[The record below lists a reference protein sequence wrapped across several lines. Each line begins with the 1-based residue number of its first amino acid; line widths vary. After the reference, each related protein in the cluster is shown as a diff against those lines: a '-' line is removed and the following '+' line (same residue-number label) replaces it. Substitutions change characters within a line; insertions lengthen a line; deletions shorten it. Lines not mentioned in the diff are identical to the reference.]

1 MKLFLH
7 YLRSKALKI
16 GAFLL
21 FALLF
26 LVSFRLYHLPLA
38 AVWYPSALCA
48 ALGLVILLLD
58 FRRVRQRHLE
68 LQQILKSLPTLPQT
82 LPQPQAVLEEDYRA
96 LTRALL
102 AQQRTLETQL
112 NSRYQDMLD
121 YYTLWAHQIKTP
133 IASMRLSLQQEDT
146 PKARQLLQELSRAE
160 QYVGMVMVYLR
171 LTDGGSDF
179 VLRTCDLDAI
189 VRQAVRR
196 FAGEFITRKLKLC
209 YEPLNAAC
217 VTDEK
222 WLLFVVEQVLSNA
235 LKYTREGSITI
246 TMEHPKTLVIR
257 DTGIGIAPEDLPRI
271 FEKGYTGYN
280 GRGDQKASGLGLY
293 LCRTIC
299 RKKQCSSCGTL
310 MPFCRKATAACPVL
324 PCRRQTAEW
333 VCAGRVP
340 FSGGCWEQTACRK
353 QKPSGW
359 KSSPAC
365 WRRRAAGQFFG
376 TTPAASRRCG
386 ESCRWAIRRKCGCGG
401 WHRHWDAW
409 HSADS
414 TTIPACGSGATTP
427 RHSCI

>member
-1 MKLFLH
+1 
-7 YLRSKALKI
+7 
-16 GAFLL
+16 
-21 FALLF
+21 
-26 LVSFRLYHLPLA
+26 
-38 AVWYPSALCA
+38 
-48 ALGLVILLLD
+48 
-58 FRRVRQRHLE
+58 
-68 LQQILKSLPTLPQT
+68 
-82 LPQPQAVLEEDYRA
+82 
-96 LTRALL
+96 
-102 AQQRTLETQL
+102 
-112 NSRYQDMLD
+112 MLD

-146 PKARQLLQELSRAE
+146 PKARQLMQELSRAE

-299 RKKQCSSCGTL
+299 RKLGHSI
-310 MPFCRKATAACPVL
+310 
-324 PCRRQTAEW
+324 TAES
-333 VCAGRVP
+333 AP
-340 FSGGCWEQTACRK
+340 DE
-353 QKPSGW
+353 
-359 KSSPAC
+359 
-365 WRRRAAGQFFG
+365 G
-376 TTPAASRRCG
+376 T
-386 ESCRWAIRRKCGCGG
+386 AIRIGLSQRQV
-401 WHRHWDAW
+401 RE
-409 HSADS
+409 
-414 TTIPACGSGATTP
+414 
-427 RHSCI
+427 

>member
-1 MKLFLH
+1 MKLFLR

-133 IASMRLSLQQEDT
+133 IAAMRL
-146 PKARQLLQELSRAE
+146 LLQDADTDEQRALLEQLQSVE
-160 QYVGMVMVYLR
+160 QYGEMVLGYLR
-171 LTDGGSDF
+171 LESPSSDY
-179 VLRTCDLDAI
+179 VIRNYALDDI
-189 VRQAVRR
+189 VRQAVRK
-196 FAGEFITRKLKLC
+196 FASQFIRRKLRLE
-209 YEPLNAAC
+209 YTPLN
-217 VTDEK
+217 VSVITDEK

-271 FEKGYTGYN
+271 FEKGYTGSN
-280 GRGDQKASGLGLY
+280 GRTDKRATGIGLY
-293 LCRTIC
+293 LCRRILAKLGHSITIV
-299 RKKQCSSCGTL
+299 STPG
-310 MPFCRKATAACPVL
+310 
-324 PCRRQTAEW
+324 E
-333 VCAGRVP
+333 
-340 FSGGCWEQTACRK
+340 
-353 QKPSGW
+353 
-359 KSSPAC
+359 
-365 WRRRAAGQFFG
+365 G
-376 TTPAASRRCG
+376 TTVRIG
-386 ESCRWAIRRKCGCGG
+386 LEQ
-401 WHRHWDAW
+401 DALEVE
-409 HSADS
+409 
-414 TTIPACGSGATTP
+414 
-427 RHSCI
+427 

>member
-1 MKLFLH
+1 MKLFFA
-7 YLRSKALKI
+7 YLRQRWKVLL
-16 GAFLL
+16 GAVLFYAL
-21 FALLF
+21 FA
-26 LVSFRLYHLPLA
+26 VSFALYGLPLA
-38 AVWYPSALCA
+38 AVWYPAALTAVLGLIFFLCDFGRIRRTHAELSALSNVSAEQIGPLPETSRILDGDYQAIIRSLQVQARQLASSA
-48 ALGLVILLLD
+48 AA
-58 FRRVRQRHLE
+58 RERE
-68 LQQILKSLPTLPQT
+68 AS
-82 LPQPQAVLEEDYRA
+82 
-96 LTRALL
+96 
-102 AQQRTLETQL
+102 
-112 NSRYQDMLD
+112 D
-121 YYTLWAHQIKTP
+121 YYTVWAHQIKTP

-179 VLRTCDLDAI
+179 VLRTYDLDAI

-299 RKKQCSSCGTL
+299 RKLGHSI
-310 MPFCRKATAACPVL
+310 
-324 PCRRQTAEW
+324 TAES
-333 VCAGRVP
+333 AP
-340 FSGGCWEQTACRK
+340 DE
-353 QKPSGW
+353 
-359 KSSPAC
+359 
-365 WRRRAAGQFFG
+365 G
-376 TTPAASRRCG
+376 T
-386 ESCRWAIRRKCGCGG
+386 AIRIGLSQRQV
-401 WHRHWDAW
+401 RE
-409 HSADS
+409 
-414 TTIPACGSGATTP
+414 
-427 RHSCI
+427 

>member
-1 MKLFLH
+1 MRLFLQ
-7 YLRSKALKI
+7 YLRGKTGKI
-16 GAFLL
+16 AAFFL
-21 FALLF
+21 FAVIF
-26 LVSFRLYHLPLA
+26 IVSFALYHLPLA
-38 AVWYPSALCA
+38 AVWYPSALCVI
-48 ALGLVILLLD
+48 LGLAVLLLD
-58 FRRVRQRHLE
+58 FRRVKARHETLR
-68 LQQILKSLPTLPQT
+68 LILCQLPTLPET
-82 LPQPQAVLEEDYRA
+82 LPAAHTVPEEDYRA
-96 LTRALL
+96 LVQALC
-102 AQQRTLETQL
+102 AQQQALETRMNAQ
-112 NSRYQDMLD
+112 YQDMLD

-299 RKKQCSSCGTL
+299 RKLGHSI
-310 MPFCRKATAACPVL
+310 
-324 PCRRQTAEW
+324 TAES
-333 VCAGRVP
+333 AP
-340 FSGGCWEQTACRK
+340 DE
-353 QKPSGW
+353 
-359 KSSPAC
+359 
-365 WRRRAAGQFFG
+365 G
-376 TTPAASRRCG
+376 T
-386 ESCRWAIRRKCGCGG
+386 AIRIGLSQRQV
-401 WHRHWDAW
+401 RE
-409 HSADS
+409 
-414 TTIPACGSGATTP
+414 
-427 RHSCI
+427 

>member
-133 IASMRLSLQQEDT
+133 IAAMRL
-146 PKARQLLQELSRAE
+146 LLQGADTDEQRALLEQVQSVE
-160 QYVGMVMVYLR
+160 QYVEMVLGYLR
-171 LTDGGSDF
+171 LESPSSDY
-179 VLRTCDLDAI
+179 VIRNYMLDDI
-189 VRQAVRR
+189 VRQAVRKY
-196 FAGEFITRKLKLC
+196 ASQFIRRKLRLE
-209 YEPLNAAC
+209 YTPLN
-217 VTDEK
+217 VSVITDEK
-222 WLLFVVEQVLSNA
+222 WLLFVIEQVLSNA
-235 LKYTREGSITI
+235 LKYTRSGSVSITL
-246 TMEHPKTLVIR
+246 EASKTLCIR
-257 DTGIGIAPEDLPRI
+257 DTGIGIAPEDLPRV
-271 FEKGYTGYN
+271 FEKGYTGSN
-280 GRGDQKASGLGLY
+280 GRTDKRATGIGLY
-293 LCRTIC
+293 LCRRILAKLGHSIRIASTP
-299 RKKQCSSCGTL
+299 G
-310 MPFCRKATAACPVL
+310 V
-324 PCRRQTAEW
+324 
-333 VCAGRVP
+333 
-340 FSGGCWEQTACRK
+340 
-353 QKPSGW
+353 
-359 KSSPAC
+359 
-365 WRRRAAGQFFG
+365 G
-376 TTPAASRRCG
+376 TTVRIG
-386 ESCRWAIRRKCGCGG
+386 LEQ
-401 WHRHWDAW
+401 DALEVE
-409 HSADS
+409 
-414 TTIPACGSGATTP
+414 
-427 RHSCI
+427 

>member
-68 LQQILKSLPTLPQT
+68 LQQILKNLPTLPET

-235 LKYTREGSITI
+235 LKYTASGSVTI
-246 TMEHPKTLVIR
+246 AMDGDDLCIR
-257 DTGIGIAPEDLPRI
+257 DTGMGIAPEDLPRI
-271 FEKGYTGYN
+271 FDRGFTGLN
-280 GRGDQKASGLGLY
+280 GRRDTRASGIGLY
-293 LCRTIC
+293 LCRRIC
-299 RKKQCSSCGTL
+299 RSLGHTIRASSVPNQGTEIRIGLGQKKTL
-310 MPFCRKATAACPVL
+310 P
-324 PCRRQTAEW
+324 E
-333 VCAGRVP
+333 
-340 FSGGCWEQTACRK
+340 
-353 QKPSGW
+353 
-359 KSSPAC
+359 
-365 WRRRAAGQFFG
+365 
-376 TTPAASRRCG
+376 
-386 ESCRWAIRRKCGCGG
+386 
-401 WHRHWDAW
+401 
-409 HSADS
+409 
-414 TTIPACGSGATTP
+414 
-427 RHSCI
+427 

>member
-68 LQQILKSLPTLPQT
+68 LQQILKSLPTLPET

-146 PKARQLLQELSRAE
+146 PKARQLLQEGVSV
-160 QYVGMVMVYLR
+160 Q
-171 LTDGGSDF
+171 
-179 VLRTCDLDAI
+179 
-189 VRQAVRR
+189 Q
-196 FAGEFITRKLKLC
+196 AGERSGFSDNSHFIRTFGHL
-209 YEPLNAAC
+209 
-217 VTDEK
+217 
-222 WLLFVVEQVLSNA
+222 
-235 LKYTREGSITI
+235 
-246 TMEHPKTLVIR
+246 
-257 DTGIGIAPEDLPRI
+257 TGITP
-271 FEKGYTGYN
+271 
-280 GRGDQKASGLGLY
+280 GRYAKEYQSSDQILLREN
-293 LCRTIC
+293 L
-299 RKKQCSSCGTL
+299 
-310 MPFCRKATAACPVL
+310 
-324 PCRRQTAEW
+324 
-333 VCAGRVP
+333 
-340 FSGGCWEQTACRK
+340 
-353 QKPSGW
+353 
-359 KSSPAC
+359 
-365 WRRRAAGQFFG
+365 
-376 TTPAASRRCG
+376 
-386 ESCRWAIRRKCGCGG
+386 
-401 WHRHWDAW
+401 
-409 HSADS
+409 
-414 TTIPACGSGATTP
+414 
-427 RHSCI
+427 